1 VQLGNV
7 ALFINLA
14 KTIAVVSDHPE
25 YCGRCGAKLEY
36 IAETNNC
43 PQCGADIRTQT
54 ASTQVPSELE
64 KQPEKSSLR
73 KISIILGIIFGI
85 YTFILIVSLF
95 EYNMRLSGIR
105 DMAFGLGNL
114 VVARIEP
121 SIEFGSVVGLLFF
134 IETIILFLKPKQG
147 KLIALII
154 LGVVNILLTLWIIN
168 QIPQILYELF
178 VMLSVGILLNISV
191 LIYSGAGY
199 RRIK

>member
-1 VQLGNV
+1 M
-7 ALFINLA
+7 
-14 KTIAVVSDHPE
+14 SDNPE
-25 YCGRCGAKLEY
+25 YCGHCGAKLEN
-36 IAETNNC
+36 IVETDNC

-64 KQPEKSSLR
+64 KQPEKSPLR

-85 YTFILIVSLF
+85 YSFILIVSLF

-105 DMAFGLGNL
+105 DMAFGFGNL
-114 VVARIEP
+114 VVARVAP
-121 SIEFGSVVGLLFF
+121 SIEFGSFVGLLFF

-178 VMLSVGILLNISV
+178 VMLSIGILLNISV

-199 RRIK
+199 RRIR